1 MAVMQQQ
8 DFIRAI
14 QSRTARVAVS
24 ASSVRGAGG
33 KGVVRAA
40 RNFLRQLDLS
50 RFSVDDAS
58 RYAAELDRAT
68 NELRSALPRGA
79 QHWGVARKVLNIFL
93 RDCFYTSYLVSKYRL
108 HRSESF
114 MELPLD
120 SITAKQLKSTV
131 GRGALPSWCGVK
143 HVTPEI
149 NARFQNAAA
158 IEAGKQRTTRLHLD
172 AVWWSVGRDRD
183 AT

>member
-1 MAVMQQQ
+1 MNQQ

-40 RNFLRQLDLS
+40 RNFLRELDLS
-50 RFSVDDAS
+50 RFSVANGAAF
-58 RYAAELDRAT
+58 AAELDRAT
-68 NELRSALPRGA
+68 NELRSALPRSA

-93 RDCFYTSYLVSKYRL
+93 RDCFYTSYLVSKFRL
-108 HRSESF
+108 DRCEPY

-120 SITAKQLKSTV
+120 SITAKELRSTV
-131 GRGALPSWCGVK
+131 RRGGLPTWRGVK
-143 HVTPEI
+143 NVTPEI
-149 NARFQNAAA
+149 NSRFQIAAA
-158 IEAGKQRTTRLHLD
+158 TEAARERTQRLHLD
-172 AVWWSVGRDRD
+172 AVWWSVGRDND
-183 AT
+183 NAT

>member
-1 MAVMQQQ
+1 MDQQ

-50 RFSVDDAS
+50 RFSVSDSATF
-58 RYAAELDRAT
+58 AAELDHAT

-79 QHWGVARKVLNIFL
+79 QHWGIARKVLNIFL
-93 RDCFYTSYLVSKYRL
+93 RDCFYTSYLGSRFHL
-108 HRSESF
+108 NRAEAH

-131 GRGALPSWCGVK
+131 VRGGLPVWCGVK

-149 NARFQNAAA
+149 NTRYQAAA
-158 IEAGKQRTTRLHLD
+158 AVEAVKRRTKRLHLD
-172 AVWWSVGRDRD
+172 AVWWSVGRDND

>member
-1 MAVMQQQ
+1 MNQQ

-33 KGVVRAA
+33 KGVVHAA

-50 RFSVDDAS
+50 RFSVDDGAAF
-58 RYAAELDRAT
+58 AAELDRAT

-93 RDCFYTSYLVSKYRL
+93 RDCFYTSYLVSKLRL
-108 HRSESF
+108 DRSEPH
-114 MELPLD
+114 MEVPLD
-120 SITAKQLKSTV
+120 SITAKQLKSTI
-131 GRGALPSWCGVK
+131 GRGALPPWCGVK

-149 NARFQNAAA
+149 NARFQAAA
-158 IEAGKQRTTRLHLD
+158 VTEAAKQKTERLHLD
-172 AVWWSVGRDRD
+172 AVWWSVGRDAD

>member
-1 MAVMQQQ
+1 MNKN

-33 KGVVRAA
+33 KGVVGAA

-50 RFSVDDAS
+50 RFAVGNRSAF
-58 RYAAELDRAT
+58 AAELDRAT

-79 QHWGVARKVLNIFL
+79 QHWGIARKVLNIFL
-93 RDCFYTSYLVSKYRL
+93 RDCFYTSYLVSTFRL
-108 HRSESF
+108 DRSEVF

-149 NARFQNAAA
+149 NARFQDAAA
-158 IEAGKQRTTRLHLD
+158 KEATKQRIERLHLD
-172 AVWWSVGRDRD
+172 AVWWSVGRDGD

>member
-1 MAVMQQQ
+1 MNKN

-33 KGVVRAA
+33 KGVVGAA

-50 RFSVDDAS
+50 RFAVGNRSAF
-58 RYAAELDRAT
+58 AAELDRAT

-79 QHWGVARKVLNIFL
+79 QHWGIARKVLNIFL
-93 RDCFYTSYLVSKYRL
+93 RDCFYTSYLVSTFRL
-108 HRSESF
+108 DRSEAF

-120 SITAKQLKSTV
+120 SITAKQLKSTI

-149 NARFQNAAA
+149 NARFQEAAA
-158 IEAGKQRTTRLHLD
+158 KEATKQRIERLHLD
-172 AVWWSVGRDRD
+172 AVWWSVGRDGD
-183 AT
+183 AA